1 MKSKIVKRS
10 LLSILAVALVS
21 IVLWGLAEGK
31 PDTTIV
37 IFAVIN
43 IIITTC
49 IWFSFAWKALDANLR
64 DALPAFAIC
73 LVPYVLTAGLDI
85 YMVPYNYSGGE
96 NMWAWILDSYG
107 NIFFN
112 SSYHLL
118 ASVAG
123 DSIVTSSLVILL
135 LQILLPLAL
144 TFIIRFG
151 GRFVLTKTSGSVA
164 NKS

>member
-1 MKSKIVKRS
+1 V
-10 LLSILAVALVS
+10 ILV
-21 IVLWGLAEGK
+21 
-31 PDTTIV
+31 
-37 IFAVIN
+37 VIN
-43 IIITTC
+43 IVITTC

-73 LVPYVLTAGLDI
+73 LVPYLLTTGLDL
-85 YMVPYNYSGGE
+85 YMAPFNYNGGG
-96 NMWAWILDSYG
+96 NAWASIFDSYG

-144 TFIIRFG
+144 AFIIKFSERFA
-151 GRFVLTKTSGSVA
+151 LSKKSGSVA